1 MAATNLGSKI
11 VWPEGAPP
19 EHSPRVLHFLCTPLR
34 AGVGEHAL
42 SLLVALRH
50 HGFVPY
56 IIAPDPLLA
65 AAKAELDEFAI
76 KSVAMDMSSPLDW
89 REIMRLSSVLRRERI
104 DIVHCHMAIA
114 SACASP
120 IARLS
125 RVPVLIETAHGREIW
140 REGKRLRGSFWV
152 DRQVGR
158 LTDRFIAVSEAVA
171 RHLIENKRIPI
182 HKITV
187 IRNGRDLSQ
196 YQPANCA
203 QAREARV
210 ELLLEQEAPVILML
224 ARFSI
229 EKGHRLLIE
238 SVRQLISRWPQ
249 LIVLLAGDGP
259 LENEIKA
266 QCARFGLANNVR
278 FLGYRSDTQKLLA
291 AADIVV
297 LPSRIEGLPL
307 VAVEALASGRA
318 VVGTAVGGTP
328 EVVIDGDTGLV
339 VPPEDPIRFGEAL
352 ESLLCDPER
361 RKRMGTR
368 GRKLVEERFDVRS
381 QVERT
386 TALYSELLGAARTS
400 LRHVS
405 RLPYDHESLRTVDG
419 GK

>member
-1 MAATNLGSKI
+1 
-11 VWPEGAPP
+11 
-19 EHSPRVLHFLCTPLR
+19 
-34 AGVGEHAL
+34 
-42 SLLVALRH
+42 
-50 HGFVPY
+50 
-56 IIAPDPLLA
+56 
-65 AAKAELDEFAI
+65 
-76 KSVAMDMSSPLDW
+76 MSSPLDW

-210 ELLLEQEAPVILML
+210 ELLLEQDAPVILML

-328 EVVIDGDTGLV
+328 EVVINGDTGLV

>member
-1 MAATNLGSKI
+1 MVATNLGGKI

-19 EHSPRVLHFLCTPLR
+19 EHSPRVLHFLCTQVR

-42 SLLVALRH
+42 SLLVALRRY
-50 HGFVPY
+50 GFVPY
-56 IIAPDPLLA
+56 IIAPGPLLA
-65 AAKAELDEFAI
+65 AAKAELDEFEI

-140 REGKRLRGSFWV
+140 REGKRFRGSFWV

-171 RHLIENKRIPI
+171 RHLTENKRIPI

-210 ELLLEQEAPVILML
+210 ELLLEQDAPVILML

-259 LENEIKA
+259 LEDEIKA
-266 QCARFGLANNVR
+266 QCAHFGLANNVR
-278 FLGYRSDTQKLLA
+278 FLGYRSDTQNLLA

-361 RKRMGTR
+361 RMHMGTR

-381 QVERT
+381 QVEST

-405 RLPYDHESLRTVDG
+405 RLPYDHESLRASDG